1 MVQRETRK
9 DTSVRSSTT
18 TECTNW
24 NHYET
29 KCREYY
35 LGQFAVDANLD
46 GVTYYGVY
54 LNNLVFEWW
63 KHKKKREENQNKSQA
78 YHV

>member
-1 MVQRETRK
+1 MRK

-54 LNNLVFEWW
+54 LNNLVFE
-63 KHKKKREENQNKSQA
+63 
-78 YHV
+78 